1 MASKKMSSFYNS
13 FLKKFTMKKRS
24 KRTHKTRRTRRNK
37 RGG

>member
-1 MASKKMSSFYNS
+1 MASKKMWKGV
-13 FLKKFTMKKRS
+13 KKFTMKKRS